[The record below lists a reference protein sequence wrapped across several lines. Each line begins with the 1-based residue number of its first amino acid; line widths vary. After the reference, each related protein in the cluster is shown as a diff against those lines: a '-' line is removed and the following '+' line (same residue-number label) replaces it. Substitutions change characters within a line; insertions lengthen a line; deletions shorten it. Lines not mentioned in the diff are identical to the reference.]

1 MIKTTLLESGIL
13 HISLNRPEQ
22 LNALSLEILQQLAS
36 IFDQV
41 KSDHSIQSVLLTG
54 EGKVFCAGADIKQ
67 LAQYSLSN
75 IPDKN
80 HSAHV
85 KKIAELSEKG
95 LIYLKKFEEQVT
107 GIKLLENPSSKK
119 E

>member
-41 KSDHSIQSVLLTG
+41 KSDHSIQSV
-54 EGKVFCAGADIKQ
+54 
-67 LAQYSLSN
+67 
-75 IPDKN
+75 
-80 HSAHV
+80 
-85 KKIAELSEKG
+85 
-95 LIYLKKFEEQVT
+95 
-107 GIKLLENPSSKK
+107 
-119 E
+119 